1 MQPISFMIKFITYIH
16 DPKVDTTGRILNFI
30 HYTVRWSEYFIM
42 LSEIIAHKRQYNTK
56 NNADTTIKIK
66 KKRKNHKM

>member
-1 MQPISFMIKFITYIH
+1 
-16 DPKVDTTGRILNFI
+16 
-30 HYTVRWSEYFIM
+30 M